1 MKECSN
7 CKNGRGS
14 VGLGSA
20 GSGSKGLEAAD
31 RGVSGEEAAPR
42 VCRGVKID
50 GTPSLEELRRTPGYP
65 SEERIRKGPVAIIEC
80 VEEIPCNPCET
91 ACPQKAISVG
101 ADITALPVL
110 DEELCTGCGVCVAA
124 CPGLAIYVKDYT
136 FEENRA
142 TILFPFEYLPLP
154 EKGQTVDM
162 TDRFGRVVCE
172 GEVLLVN
179 TSRRNNNTVII
190 KAAFDKSFFEE
201 VVSIR
206 RLPRE

>member
-7 CKNGRGS
+7 CRSGR
-14 VGLGSA
+14 VA
-20 GSGSKGLEAAD
+20 GAKAAAG
-31 RGVSGEEAAPR
+31 RESAPR

-101 ADITALPVL
+101 DDITALPVL

-136 FEENRA
+136 FEEDRA
-142 TILFPFEYLPLP
+142 AILFPFEYLPLP
-154 EKGQTVDM
+154 EKGQTVEM

-179 TSRRNNNTVII
+179 TSRRNHNTAIL
-190 KAAFDKSFFEE
+190 KAAFEKKYFEE

-206 RLPRE
+206 RLPRK